1 MYHFIGIAGSGMSSL
16 ALIMYNLGFKV
27 KGSDIGKD
35 FFTTE
40 ELKKYVKITIFD
52 EKNITKDLIIVQG
65 NAFNDDNVEV
75 KKAKQLGLK
84 IYSYQEM
91 VAKLTKMFETIS
103 ISGCHGKTTTTSML
117 SHILKNICGTNY
129 LIGDGTGY
137 ASKENKTF
145 VLEACEY
152 KRHFLAYKQKYTII
166 TNIDLDHIDYYKDIE
181 DVIDAYRS
189 FASNT
194 EKWIITYGDDP
205 YTRELKINKDILYYG
220 LKENND
226 VVAKK
231 IKYDSNGTTFEV
243 YINKEYYNTFFIRF
257 TGEHMVLNSLAV
269 ISLCYLE
276 KLNKDKVK
284 HELGTFLGAKR
295 RFSEEKINNNIIV
308 DDYAHHPK
316 EIEVTIKAA
325 KLKYPNKKIITIFQP
340 HTFSRTKKFINE
352 FIKVLNESDITY
364 VLDIHPSRE
373 KSENFPNINSKIII
387 SKLKKG
393 FYISKNN
400 ADELL
405 KYNNVVLLF
414 LSPNSLKGLIDDYKN
429 KIKS

>member
-27 KGSDIGKD
+27 KGSDISKD

-40 ELKKYVKITIFD
+40 ELKKVIKIADFD

-75 KKAKQLGLK
+75 KKAKELGLK
-84 IYSYQEM
+84 IYSYQDM
-91 VAKLTKMFETIS
+91 VAKLTEMFETIS
-103 ISGCHGKTTTTSML
+103 ISGCHGKTTTTAML
-117 SHILKNICGTNY
+117 SHVLKNIRGTNY

-137 ASKENKTF
+137 ARKGNKTF

-152 KRHFLAYKQKYTII
+152 KRHFLAYQQKYAII
-166 TNIDLDHIDYYKDIE
+166 TNIDLDHIDYYKDIN
-181 DVIDAYRS
+181 DVIDAYQD
-189 FASNT
+189 FALNT
-194 EKWIITYGDDP
+194 DKYIIAYGDDP
-205 YTRELKINKDILYYG
+205 YTRKLKINKILFYG
-220 LKENND
+220 LKGNND
-226 VVAKK
+226 VIAKK
-231 IKYDSNGTTFEV
+231 IKYDSTGTIFDV
-243 YINKEYYNTFFIRF
+243 YINKEYYDTFFIKF
-257 TGEHMVLNSLAV
+257 TGEHMVLNAMAV

-276 KLNKDKVK
+276 KIEKDKVK
-284 HELGTFLGAKR
+284 HELSTFLGAKR
-295 RFSEEKINNNIIV
+295 RFSEEKINNNIII

-325 KLKYPNKKIITIFQP
+325 KLKYPNKKLITIFQP

-364 VLDIHPSRE
+364 VLDVHPSRE
-373 KSENFPNINSKIII
+373 KQEDFPNINSEIII
-387 SKLKKG
+387 SKLNKG
-393 FYISKNN
+393 FCINKNN

-405 KYNNVVLLF
+405 KYDNVVLLF
-414 LSPNSLKGLIDDYKN
+414 LSPNSLKDLIDDYKN
-429 KIKS
+429 KINS